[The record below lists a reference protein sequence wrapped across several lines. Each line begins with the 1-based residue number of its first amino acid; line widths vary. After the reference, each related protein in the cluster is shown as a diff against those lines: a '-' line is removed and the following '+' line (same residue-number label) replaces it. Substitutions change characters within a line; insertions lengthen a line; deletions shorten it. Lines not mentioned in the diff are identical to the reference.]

1 MGIADP
7 TADMDPFCLTPMDL
21 DAVFALTTKRPH
33 NRTRNHNVLL
43 YSSYTA
49 DVPAG
54 TLDPFTG
61 AYPVPAVDSK
71 WLDLISFAD
80 RRGVG

>member
-43 YSSYTA
+43 YSS
-49 DVPAG
+49 
-54 TLDPFTG
+54 
-61 AYPVPAVDSK
+61 
-71 WLDLISFAD
+71 
-80 RRGVG
+80 